1 MLTYRELRDRISE
14 LTEDE
19 LNLTATVFVEDLNE
33 YWGITETNK
42 SIGDDILDPNHPILI
57 A

>member
-1 MLTYRELRDRISE
+1 MTYRELRDRINE

-19 LNLTATVFVEDLNE
+19 LNLSASVFIEGLNE
-33 YWGITETNK
+33 YWTIIDTNK
-42 SIGDDILDPNHPILI
+42 AIGDDILDPEHPILV

>member
-1 MLTYRELRDRISE
+1 MTYRELRDRINE

-19 LNLTATVFVEDLNE
+19 LNLSASVFVEDLNE
-33 YWGITETNK
+33 YWTITDTNK
-42 SIGDDILDPNHPILI
+42 AAGDDVLDPNHPILI